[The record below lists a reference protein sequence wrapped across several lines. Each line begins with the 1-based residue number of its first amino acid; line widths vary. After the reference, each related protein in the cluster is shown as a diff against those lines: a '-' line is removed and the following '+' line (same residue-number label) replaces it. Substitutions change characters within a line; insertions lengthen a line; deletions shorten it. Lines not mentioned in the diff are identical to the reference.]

1 MANPRFSKADRD
13 QMRVRFQLERHSF
26 EPGTRHCR
34 VPNFSGDAHQHRAA
48 RQCLAGE
55 NQAGGQPR
63 ETPPGSAGQRQ
74 RHDGARP
81 FRREIARPARHA
93 RTRHHARRRGHY
105 CWPPRQGNDRRLAHP
120 AGPTGN
126 NQRNLTMRI
135 LIADDHA
142 VVRRG
147 LKQILA
153 DEFKQAHFGEAANAR
168 EALDRLRKENW
179 DAVVL
184 DITMPGRSGLE
195 ALKEIREEKPKL
207 PVLVLS
213 MHPEDQFAVRVLKS
227 GASGYMT
234 KESAPEELVGAIK
247 KVLAGGR
254 YVSPSLAEKMAAY
267 LAIDTPKPP
276 HERLSDRE
284 FAVLRMIASG
294 KTVSQIAV
302 ELSLSV
308 KTVSTYRTRILEKTG
323 MTSNAELTHYAI
335 KNQLVE

>member
-1 MANPRFSKADRD
+1 
-13 QMRVRFQLERHSF
+13 
-26 EPGTRHCR
+26 
-34 VPNFSGDAHQHRAA
+34 
-48 RQCLAGE
+48 
-55 NQAGGQPR
+55 
-63 ETPPGSAGQRQ
+63 
-74 RHDGARP
+74 
-81 FRREIARPARHA
+81 
-93 RTRHHARRRGHY
+93 
-105 CWPPRQGNDRRLAHP
+105 
-120 AGPTGN
+120 
-126 NQRNLTMRI
+126 MRI

-153 DEFKQAHFGEAANAR
+153 DEFKKAAFGEVGNAR
-168 EALDRLRKENW
+168 EALERVRKENW

-195 ALKEIREEKPKL
+195 ALKEIKEAKPRL

-227 GASGYMT
+227 GAAGYMT

-247 KVLAGGR
+247 KVLTGGR
-254 YVSPSLAEKMAAY
+254 YVSAALAEKMASY
-267 LAIDTPKPP
+267 LAIDTPNPP

-284 FAVLRMIASG
+284 FVVLRMIASG
-294 KTVSQIAV
+294 KTVSQIAR

-308 KTVSTYRTRILEKTG
+308 KTVSTYRMRILEKMG
-323 MTSNAELTHYAI
+323 MASNAELTHYAI